1 VYIVVDA
8 LDGCADRDGA
18 RDRLIDKLCELQA
31 KTDVLLMCTSRFIPE
46 IMRKFCSSPTLEVR
60 ASEEDVRWFVAG
72 QMPRLPNCIRCDGEL
87 KRAVQNKIVEA
98 VDGM

>member
-1 VYIVVDA
+1 
-8 LDGCADRDGA
+8 
-18 RDRLIDKLCELQA
+18 
-31 KTDVLLMCTSRFIPE
+31 
-46 IMRKFCSSPTLEVR
+46 MRKFCSSPTLEVG

-72 QMPRLPNCIRCDGEL
+72 QMPRLPNCIRSDGEL